1 VTVHLVDRTITV
13 PAYCEPALRALL
25 AGPSIRIGNL
35 PQLVAA
41 DQLTLAR
48 RMLREALVVPAEKG

>member
-1 VTVHLVDRTITV
+1 MHLVDREITM

-25 AGPSIRIGNL
+25 AGPAVRIDDL
-35 PQLVAA
+35 PQLEAD

-48 RMLREALVVPAEKG
+48 RMLREALVVPDEKE